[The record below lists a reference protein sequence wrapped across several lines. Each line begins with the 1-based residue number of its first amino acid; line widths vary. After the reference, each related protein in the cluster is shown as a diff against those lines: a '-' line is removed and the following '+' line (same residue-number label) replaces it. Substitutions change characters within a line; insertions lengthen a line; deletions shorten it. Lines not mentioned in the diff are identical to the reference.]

1 MCNVLFLVFDVF
13 ETIHFFEDI
22 FQCYV
27 ISLNLLRIAIRKS
40 PFIVELLPHINPSV
54 FYQALYL
61 QLLDLVIVNP
71 DNF

>member
-22 FQCYV
+22 FQCYI

-40 PFIVELLPHINPSV
+40 PVIVELLPHINPSV
-54 FYQALYL
+54 FY
-61 QLLDLVIVNP
+61 
-71 DNF
+71 